1 MTGAKRWFI
10 TGVSSGIGEALAE
23 AALARGDSVV
33 GCARSSDDVARF
45 AAKAPG
51 RSIGMQLDVTRPD
64 DVKRV
69 VAAAIAAGSLDIVVN
84 NAGQS
89 RFGAFEETSIEEA
102 KGLFDINVFGPWA
115 VAQAVLPHL
124 RQRGGGQLIHI
135 SSALGLFGM
144 AGLSAYSASKFA
156 LEGFSEA
163 LAQEVAAFGI
173 KLLLVEPGAVATKFI
188 SHGTREVSRRMP
200 EYAFV
205 SGNGKSTLEGYYA
218 SYASSPQQVADA
230 ILSTIASAEPP
241 LRLIVGVDAQGSVQ
255 AKVSQLESALR

>member
-33 GCARSSDDVARF
+33 GCARSADDVARF

-51 RSIGMQLDVTRPD
+51 RSVGMQLDVTRPD
-64 DVKRV
+64 DVKKV
-69 VAAAIAAGSLDIVVN
+69 VAAAIALGPIDIVVN

-89 RFGAFEETSIEEA
+89 RFGAFEETSLEEA

-115 VAQAVLPHL
+115 VAQAVLPHM

-188 SHGTREVSRRMP
+188 SHGTKEVARRMP
-200 EYAFV
+200 EYAFI
-205 SGNGKSTLEGYYA
+205 SGKGKSTLEGYYA
-218 SYASSPQQVADA
+218 AYATAPQQVAEI
-230 ILSTIASAEPP
+230 ILTTIAGAEPP
-241 LRLIVGVDAQGSVQ
+241 LRVVVGPDAQGSVR
-255 AKVSQLESALR
+255 AKVAQLEAVVR